1 MQSAPESIHASLRTH
16 FTSESSCLGKASLL
30 CCVRKPSAV
39 AHHSQKAED
48 SHECSERQIASSQRS
63 LLSLH
68 HRTQTGEELHICN
81 ECGRA
86 LTWTP
91 GPARLQRTHTGGRPT
106 NAVTV
111 GNRLVSSHTPADAGH
126 VTQEGNTDT
135 EKMRKHLW
143 RPFQHEITGIQERIL
158 THAVNNERSS
168 HSGYLLS

>member
-1 MQSAPESIHASLRTH
+1 MRNCTN
-16 FTSESSCLGKASLL
+16 
-30 CCVRKPSAV
+30 AV
-39 AHHSQKAED
+39 T
-48 SHECSERQIASSQRS
+48 SSQRS

-143 RPFQHEITGIQERIL
+143 RPFTACVRILSCMPVISCWNGLQERIL
-158 THAVNNERSS
+158 THAVNNEVLIQVIYFPREFK
-168 HSGYLLS
+168 